1 VLQDAAADGD
11 PIEPAPTHVPLA
23 IMCIAAGSFS
33 IWGALFAAGY
43 FLYADYTKAI
53 VLTVLTVITSYFLLK
68 TWMRISA
75 D

>member
-1 VLQDAAADGD
+1 
-11 PIEPAPTHVPLA
+11 
-23 IMCIAAGSFS
+23 MCIAAGSFS